1 MKEIFIIILS
11 VLVFNV
17 LLLIPFSKIINFK
30 AKTVTNFYSFLSENL
45 IVIFNYLLLLTFLN
59 LNLKNILIVFIISSI
74 FFSIIFKKTFL
85 QLIKFNIFLFFFI
98 FIVFLLS
105 VDLSYNLTLYWDAQ
119 SMWLPKAIMFFENN
133 TINDLKKFLR
143 PEYPYLGSL
152 IWAFFWKLSII
163 EYEYLGRISYI
174 MCFCLSIFTFIDLAQ
189 QKNVSYFSII
199 LIFILCIY
207 DYWHFRGS
215 QEILIFSFLLLS
227 TKYLYLIIVEND
239 LKTHNL
245 IFFLLSLNLIIWT
258 KNEGLF
264 FSTFLFIPFLGYSKY
279 EIKKKVISI
288 IIFLFLILLRFGIYE
303 INDLRVGLSPDFQL
317 DKIFSILIS
326 NINLNNLVFILKHI
340 IFSTIKFPFILLS
353 IIVFIILILQKKD
366 LKKFNFIYVYMCLN
380 ISFIIFVY
388 LSSTKDL
395 NFMVET
401 GLNRLVFESFAPI
414 LIFTLPYIK
423 NLFKK

>member
-366 LKKFNFIYVYMCLN
+366 LKKI
-380 ISFIIFVY
+380 
-388 LSSTKDL
+388 
-395 NFMVET
+395 
-401 GLNRLVFESFAPI
+401 
-414 LIFTLPYIK
+414 
-423 NLFKK
+423 

>member
-215 QEILIFSFLLLS
+215 QEILIFSFLL
-227 TKYLYLIIVEND
+227 
-239 LKTHNL
+239 
-245 IFFLLSLNLIIWT
+245 
-258 KNEGLF
+258 
-264 FSTFLFIPFLGYSKY
+264 
-279 EIKKKVISI
+279 
-288 IIFLFLILLRFGIYE
+288 
-303 INDLRVGLSPDFQL
+303 
-317 DKIFSILIS
+317 
-326 NINLNNLVFILKHI
+326 
-340 IFSTIKFPFILLS
+340 
-353 IIVFIILILQKKD
+353 
-366 LKKFNFIYVYMCLN
+366 
-380 ISFIIFVY
+380 
-388 LSSTKDL
+388 
-395 NFMVET
+395 
-401 GLNRLVFESFAPI
+401 
-414 LIFTLPYIK
+414 
-423 NLFKK
+423 